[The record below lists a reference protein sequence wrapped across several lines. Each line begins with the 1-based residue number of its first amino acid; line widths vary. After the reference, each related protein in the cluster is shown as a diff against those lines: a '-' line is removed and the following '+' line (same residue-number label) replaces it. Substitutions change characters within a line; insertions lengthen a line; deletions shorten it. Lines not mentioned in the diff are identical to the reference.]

1 MLKNRNFMEQRNP
14 FRTSFTEPF
23 ITGCDNLSLLYD
35 RLCKTESFVILL
47 CRQGNARVMIDLHVY
62 DILPYTVMFLLPSH
76 IVNLISVGKDFQM
89 AYFACSEAMFR
100 EASFR
105 FDPRF
110 FHFIK
115 ENPCKVF
122 PSPHREA
129 VEGLMNVTAT
139 VYADLNNRFRYEIAK
154 NLLQVW
160 LMDLYDKTH
169 RWFTPQDMEGHN
181 RQEELLKKF
190 ISLIHTHCASERE
203 AGFYANT
210 LCISTKYLTDI
221 CTAITGKSAKKLI
234 DEFVLL
240 EIKVLL
246 QNTEFSIQEITNRLN
261 FPDQSYLGRY
271 FKRQM
276 GISPST
282 YREKFIK

>member
-1 MLKNRNFMEQRNP
+1 MEQRNP

-23 ITGCDNLSLLYD
+23 ITGCDNLSSLYN
-35 RLCKTESFVILL
+35 RLCKIESAVILF
-47 CRQGNARVMIDLHVY
+47 CRQGNAHVTIDLHEYNIV
-62 DILPYTVMFLLPSH
+62 PYTVMFLLPSH
-76 IVNLISVGKDFQM
+76 IINIIFAGKDFQM
-89 AYFACSEAMFR
+89 AYFACSETMFR

-105 FDPRF
+105 FNPRF

-122 PSPHREA
+122 PSLHREA
-129 VEGLMNVTAT
+129 VEGLMNATAT
-139 VYADLNNRFRYEIAK
+139 IYADFNNRFRYEIAK
-154 NLLQVW
+154 NLLQIW

-169 RWFTPQDMEGHN
+169 RWFTTQDMEGHN
-181 RQEELLKKF
+181 RQEELLKNF
-190 ISLIHTHCASERE
+190 ISLIHSYCNSERE
-203 AGFYANT
+203 AGFYANM

-246 QNTEFSIQEITNRLN
+246 QNTEFPIQEISNRLN

-271 FKRQM
+271 FKRQT
-276 GISPST
+276 GISPSV

>member
-1 MLKNRNFMEQRNP
+1 MEQRNP

-23 ITGCDNLSLLYD
+23 ITGCDNLSSLYN
-35 RLCKTESFVILL
+35 RLCKIESAVILF
-47 CRQGNARVMIDLHVY
+47 CRQGNARVTVDLHEY
-62 DILPYTVMFLLPSH
+62 DIVPYTVIFLLPSH
-76 IVNLISVGKDFQM
+76 IIDIISAGKDFQM

-105 FDPRF
+105 FNPRF

-122 PSPHREA
+122 PSLHWEA
-129 VEGLMNVTAT
+129 VEGLMNATAT
-139 VYADLNNRFRYEIAK
+139 IYADFNNRFRYEIAK
-154 NLLQVW
+154 NLLQIW
-160 LMDLYDKTH
+160 LMDLYDKTY
-169 RWFTPQDMEGHN
+169 RWFTVQDMEGHN
-181 RQEELLKKF
+181 RQEGLLKHF
-190 ISLIHTHCASERE
+190 ISLIHSYCNSERE
-203 AGFYANT
+203 AGFYANM

-246 QNTEFSIQEITNRLN
+246 QNTEFPIQEISNRLN

-276 GISPST
+276 GISPSA

>member
-1 MLKNRNFMEQRNP
+1 MEQRNP

-23 ITGCDNLSLLYD
+23 ITGCDNLSPLYN
-35 RLCKTESFVILL
+35 RLCKIESAVILF
-47 CRQGNARVMIDLHVY
+47 CRQGHAHVTIDLHEYNIV
-62 DILPYTVMFLLPSH
+62 PYTVMFLLPSH
-76 IVNLISVGKDFQM
+76 IINIISAGKDFQM
-89 AYFACSEAMFR
+89 AYFACSETMFR

-105 FDPRF
+105 FNPRF

-122 PSPHREA
+122 PSLHREA
-129 VEGLMNVTAT
+129 VEGLMNATAT
-139 VYADLNNRFRYEIAK
+139 VYADFNNRFRYEIAK
-154 NLLQVW
+154 NLLQIW

-169 RWFTPQDMEGHN
+169 RWFTTQDMEGHN
-181 RQEELLKKF
+181 RQEELLKNF
-190 ISLIHTHCASERE
+190 ISLIHSYCNSERE
-203 AGFYANT
+203 AGFYANM

-246 QNTEFSIQEITNRLN
+246 QNTEFPIQEISNRLN

-271 FKRQM
+271 FKRQT
-276 GISPST
+276 GISPSA